1 MESITI
7 NNINPFLVY
16 FREPM
21 IGFSGNI
28 QVSTEVDS
36 RDVYFI
42 FDNKGEAVSAKDIA
56 AHVMFSFDDINVNIE
71 SISAGDTFDVN
82 VNRYQVQGVEDTCSL
97 LKYNLAKETECNQF

>member
-56 AHVMFSFDDINVNIE
+56 AHVMFSLNDTRVNIE
-71 SISAGDTFDVN
+71 SISAGETFDVN
-82 VNRYQVQGVEDTCSL
+82 VKRYTVLGAEDTCSL
-97 LKYNLAKETECNQF
+97 LKYNPTKENKL

>member
-42 FDNKGEAVSAKDIA
+42 FDKKGDAVSAKDIA
-56 AHVMFSFDDINVNIE
+56 AHVMFSLNDTSVNIE
-71 SISAGDTFDVN
+71 SISVGDTFDVD
-82 VNRYQVQGVEDTCSL
+82 VKRYTVLEAEDTCSL
-97 LKYNLAKETECNQF
+97 LKYNLVKLAKEK